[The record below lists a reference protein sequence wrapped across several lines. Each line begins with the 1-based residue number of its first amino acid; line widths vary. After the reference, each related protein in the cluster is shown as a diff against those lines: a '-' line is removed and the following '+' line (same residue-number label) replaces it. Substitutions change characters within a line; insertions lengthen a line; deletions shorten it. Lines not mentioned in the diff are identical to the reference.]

1 MTAGSEEES
10 TLLYQ
15 WMVFL
20 HITGVF
26 GFLIAH
32 GVSVG
37 VAFRL
42 RRERDPRRIMA
53 LLDLSSASVT
63 GLYVGLLLLL
73 TGGVIAGFTP
83 GSDGSWWDEG
93 WIWVSLGT
101 LVVVTIAMYAVA
113 TGYYKRLR
121 LVVGAMAEGSQA
133 VSEQRLAELLE
144 GPRPW
149 VLTVIG
155 FGGVLF
161 ILYLML
167 FKPF

>member
-1 MTAGSEEES
+1 V
-10 TLLYQ
+10 LYQ

-20 HITGVF
+20 HIAGVF
-26 GFLIAH
+26 AFLIAH

-37 VAFRL
+37 VAFRV
-42 RRERDPRRIMA
+42 RGERDPRRIMA
-53 LLDLSSASVT
+53 LLELSAWSTSLMYI
-63 GLYVGLLLLL
+63 GILLLL

-83 GSDGSWWDEG
+83 GSEGSWWSEG

-101 LVVVTIAMYAVA
+101 LILVMVAMYAMA
-113 TGYYKRLR
+113 TNYYKRLR
-121 LVVGAMAEGSQA
+121 TIVGAVAEGSQA
-133 VSEQRLAELLE
+133 ITEERLAELLV

-149 VLTVIG
+149 ILAGIG
-155 FGGVLF
+155 FGGILF

>member
-1 MTAGSEEES
+1 MA
-10 TLLYQ
+10 YQ
-15 WMVFL
+15 WWVFL
-20 HITGVF
+20 HIAGVF
-26 GFLIAH
+26 AFLIAH

-53 LLDLSSASVT
+53 LLDLSSWSISLMYIGIA
-63 GLYVGLLLLL
+63 LLL
-73 TGGVIAGFTP
+73 TGGIVAGFVGDWW
-83 GSDGSWWDEG
+83 GSG

-101 LVVVTIAMYAVA
+101 LIVVIVSMYAVA

-121 LVVGAMAEGSQA
+121 LIVGAMADGSQA
-133 VSEQRLAELLE
+133 VSEGQLAGLLE

-149 VLTVIG
+149 ILAVIG
-155 FGGVLF
+155 FGGLLF